1 MKLLML
7 ALFLI
12 ASDVKASVGC
22 FKNTIDGT
30 PVVRVK
36 INTKLVEEIPFV
48 WRYTNTNEPQ
58 YSARD
63 VALAK
68 CQTVIDS
75 VQCGGVA
82 ECEEFTSRE
91 AVQAAKSMQYT
102 YGKSFWQAV
111 MDEAAKEHG
120 NDKF

>member
-1 MKLLML
+1 MKFLILC
-7 ALFLI
+7 LFLF
-12 ASDVKASVGC
+12 ASEAKASVGC

-30 PVVRVK
+30 PVVRVRL
-36 INTKLVEEIPFV
+36 NTELVEEIPFV
-48 WRYTNTNEPQ
+48 WRFTETNDPQ
-58 YSARD
+58 YAARD
-63 VALAK
+63 IALEK
-68 CQTVIDS
+68 CQAVIDS
-75 VQCGGVA
+75 TQCGGVT

-91 AVQAAKSMQYT
+91 AVHAAKSVQYT